1 MTGQAGNID
10 LERLDAQMTELLEY
24 VYSFHNKEIKT
35 LAVQEYF
42 PVASAKLH
50 PA

>member
-1 MTGQAGNID
+1 MSEQAGNID

-24 VYSFHNKEIKT
+24 VYSFPNKEIKA
-35 LAVQEYF
+35 LAVQECT
-42 PVASAKLH
+42 PVASAKLQ